1 MIPASGAIASAAIAA
16 RPGYQYV
23 VGILTLTAADLA
35 AIDALIAARLPD
47 IAAAILAA
55 AQVTPIWA
63 DARRIKGQNIVGAG
77 TQADPWGPE

>member
-1 MIPASGAIASAAIAA
+1 MLSAAPLSSGPIGALPLADAA
-16 RPGYQYV
+16 YGL
-23 VGILTLTAADLA
+23 LTDADLA

-63 DARRIKGQNIVGAG
+63 DARRIKGQTIFGAG